1 MNKAD
6 LEKIVAIAE
15 EGSMAAPLKNCSSHS
30 PL

>member
-15 EGSMAAPLKNCSSHS
+15 EGSMARASQNCSSHS